1 MADSS
6 AVIQVPIFCPMIR
19 GMAMLKETMP
29 VVLTAWRMPTEAD
42 ELWIRAVTSAPT
54 ITPSTGLENAT
65 KRL

>member
-1 MADSS
+1 
-6 AVIQVPIFCPMIR
+6 
-19 GMAMLKETMP
+19 MAMLKETMP